1 MKVLTNTLYFRL
13 LLFLF
18 CISFFVSE
26 GISQKR
32 IIPRKRKQ
40 AVTKSIS
47 PSLERVFQSGEVYVH
62 VRSVADRTIR
72 LGLAPGGVTIVE
84 FPKDDFIYARHPGD
98 ENIVTI
104 DEMIKTRGN
113 PSDPL
118 IFRPGQGFYVPNVKG
133 KQIPYSQITVQMT
146 SGAVF
151 TFQIY
156 PVKDLQKSATRVEV
170 LYSVTD
176 IIAERNKLNLP
187 TNLNIPREINQTED
201 EKDNKNGAASIPSDN
216 LVKTENKDLIG
227 ENKTENEVLPKDTPE
242 ERISAFTKKVVAEAA
257 GYNWKFG
264 TSVHG
269 VALAAQKTL
278 LLENAKY
285 RLDLIAVK
293 NTLNE
298 PIRLV
303 NLPSLVIETFEKE
316 QRKGNALNQEPFPV
330 FSITHNLPEDQLIQP
345 NSVYYFAIVANYPV
359 ILGVNQDLKV
369 SVAQTNAADSPAY
382 LNLLTTAR

>member
-1 MKVLTNTLYFRL
+1 MKVLLKKLSWRG

-18 CISFFVSE
+18 CTLFLVSE
-26 GISQKR
+26 GVSQKR
-32 IIPRKRKQ
+32 IKPRQKKQ
-40 AVTKSIS
+40 NIALKKM
-47 PSLERVFQSGEVYVH
+47 PRLEKVFQSGEVYIR

-104 DEMIKTRGN
+104 DEMVKTRGN
-113 PSDPL
+113 PADPL
-118 IFRPGQGFYVPNVKG
+118 IFRPGQGFYVPNEKG
-133 KQIPYSQITVQMT
+133 KQIPYSQITVQMV

-170 LYSVTD
+170 LYSVKE
-176 IIAERNKLNLP
+176 IIAEREKLNLP
-187 TNLNIPREINQTED
+187 TNLNLSRQINQSD
-201 EKDNKNGAASIPSDN
+201 EE
-216 LVKTENKDLIG
+216 KTAEKRMPLTSSETSVQAENKEIEG
-227 ENKTENEVLPKDTPE
+227 EGQPQNPTIEKETPE
-242 ERISAFTKKVVAEAA
+242 ERIDAFAKKIVEEAA
-257 GYNWKFG
+257 NYKWKFSP
-264 TSVHG
+264 SVHG
-269 VALAAQKTL
+269 VSLAAQKSL
-278 LLENAKY
+278 LLENAAY

-303 NLPSLVIETFEKE
+303 NLPSLVIETFEKV
-316 QRKGNALNQEPFPV
+316 QRKGNALNQEPCPV
-330 FSITHNLPEDQLIQP
+330 FSIIHKLPEDQLIQP
-345 NSVYYFAIVANYPV
+345 NQVYYFAIVTAYPV
-359 ILGVNQDLKV
+359 ILGVNQELKV
-369 SVAQTNAADSPAY
+369 SVAQINAADSPAY